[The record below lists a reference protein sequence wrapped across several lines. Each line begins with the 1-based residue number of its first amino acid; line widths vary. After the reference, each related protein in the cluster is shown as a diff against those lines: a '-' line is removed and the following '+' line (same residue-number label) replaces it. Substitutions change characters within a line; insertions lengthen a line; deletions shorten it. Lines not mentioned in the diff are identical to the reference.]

1 MWKQIRNSIPRKGIT
16 HPVYTGDIKLL
27 ANEFNEFFTTV
38 GARATETVKSLA
50 NENGISLMPP
60 TNSDTFFG
68 DEFSFRAVSTF
79 EIRKIVLS
87 FPSNKAPGADNVSMK
102 VIKDA
107 LPCILPT

>member
-1 MWKQIRNSIPRKGIT
+1 MWKAIRNCIPGKEIT
-16 HPVYTGDIKLL
+16 QPVYTGDVKLL
-27 ANEFNEFFTTV
+27 TNEFNELFTTV

-79 EIRKIVLS
+79 EIRKIVL
-87 FPSNKAPGADNVSMK
+87 
-102 VIKDA
+102 
-107 LPCILPT
+107 